1 MSQPSVTL
9 EPPKSPAESPERV
22 EVPDHPYLVLGRPVE
37 DRSFEVVETG
47 VGIAAGMAIGTAVA
61 GPIGTAIGGLLGA
74 AAGLVTG
81 EAVERAAGRAATTT
95 DATDATD
102 ATDDES
108 EWLGHA

>member
-1 MSQPSVTL
+1 MSQPSVML
-9 EPPKSPAESPERV
+9 EPPESSAQSPERA
-22 EVPDHPYLVLGRPVE
+22 EAPDHPYLVLGRPVE

-81 EAVERAAGRAATTT
+81 EVVERAAGRAATTT
-95 DATDATD
+95 DATDDD
-102 ATDDES
+102 A

>member
-1 MSQPSVTL
+1 MSQPRVTL
-9 EPPKSPAESPERV
+9 EPPESPAQPPERV
-22 EVPDHPYLVLGRPVE
+22 EEPDHPYLVLGRPVE
-37 DRSFEVVETG
+37 DRSFEAVEAG

-74 AAGLVTG
+74 AAGLVAG

-95 DATDATD
+95 DATD
-102 ATDDES
+102 DEA